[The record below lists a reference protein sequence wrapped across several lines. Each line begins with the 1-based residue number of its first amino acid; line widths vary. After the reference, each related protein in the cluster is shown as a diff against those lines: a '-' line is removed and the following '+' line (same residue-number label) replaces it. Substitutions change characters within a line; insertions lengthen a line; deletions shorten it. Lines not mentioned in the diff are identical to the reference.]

1 MVPILY
7 HICYNALMNILA
19 INPWIV
25 DFAAY
30 DFWLKPYGFLTL
42 LTYLKNKGLNIDYI
56 DCLDNKITNT
66 NFGRGKYYSEII
78 EKPSSLKSVPRYLK
92 RYGITLDQFRQY
104 IADKN
109 PDYIL
114 ITSSMTYWYPGIID
128 AVNILKEE
136 FPKVKIIL
144 GGTYATL
151 LPKHAK
157 KATGCDFIFENY
169 LLKDFF
175 KLLGIKLNLKEFL
188 STFPSYNDFYP
199 TLDYVVLRT
208 SWGCP
213 FECNFCAIKKTSFH
227 FFRLKLQS
235 VINFILKYHH
245 QGVKDFVLYDDAF
258 LYEPDYAK
266 ELLGKIA
273 DLNLDINFHT
283 PNALHLKF
291 LDKEIAN
298 LLKKTGFINPHFGL
312 ETLDPKLQKLW
323 GDKVE
328 KDDLI
333 KGTNWLKKA
342 GFKNGEFSIYLLLGY
357 PNQDLNELRRDV
369 NFLNNLGARV
379 SLAEFS
385 PTPQTKI
392 FHEHKEDLNEPLLH
406 NNSIFGF
413 FQKEKI
419 KDFWEIKNYVRE
431 LNKKL
436 NPSKITS

>member
-1 MVPILY
+1 
-7 HICYNALMNILA
+7 MNILA

-56 DCLDNKITNT
+56 DCLSRKITNT
-66 NFGRGKYYSEII
+66 TFGRGKYYSQII
-78 EKPSSLKSVPRYLK
+78 EKPSSLKLIPRYFK
-92 RYGITLDQFRQY
+92 RYGITPDEFKKG
-104 IADKN
+104 ISNKK
-109 PDYIL
+109 PDYVL
-114 ITSSMTYWYPGIID
+114 LTSSMTYWYPAITD
-128 AVNILKEE
+128 AVNMLRKK

-157 KATGCDFIFENY
+157 EATGCDFVFENNS
-169 LLKDFF
+169 LKDFF
-175 KLLGIKLNLKEFL
+175 KLLKVKFNFEELL
-188 STFPSYNDFYP
+188 STFPMYNDFYP
-199 TLDYVVLRT
+199 NLDYVVLRT

-213 FECNFCAIKKTSFH
+213 FECNFCAIKKTSSR
-227 FFRLKLQS
+227 FFRLKLQDAMD
-235 VINFILKYHH
+235 FILRYQR
-245 QGVKDFVLYDDAF
+245 QGIKDFVLYDDAF
-258 LYEPDYAK
+258 LYEPEYAK
-266 ELLGKIA
+266 ELLRKVA
-273 DLNLDINFHT
+273 NLNLDINFHT

-291 LDKEIAN
+291 LDKEITT

-312 ETLDPKLQKLW
+312 ETLNPKLQKLW

-328 KDDLI
+328 RNDLI
-333 KGTNWLKKA
+333 KGINWLKQA

-357 PNQDLNELRRDV
+357 PNQDLEELRKDV
-369 NFLNNLGARV
+369 DFLNSLGARV

-385 PTPQTKI
+385 PTPETKI
-392 FHEHKEDLNEPLLH
+392 FHEYKESLDEPLLH

-413 FQKEKI
+413 FQKERI
-419 KDFWEIKNYVRE
+419 KDFWKMKNYVRE

-436 NPSKITS
+436 NS

>member
-1 MVPILY
+1 
-7 HICYNALMNILA
+7 MNILA

-30 DFWLKPYGFLTL
+30 DFWLKPYGFLAL
-42 LTYLKNKGLNIDYI
+42 LTYLKNKGLNISYI
-56 DCLDNKITNT
+56 DCLNNKITNA

-78 EKPSSLKSVPRYLK
+78 EKPLALKSVPRYFK
-92 RYGITLDQFRQY
+92 RYGITLDQFREY
-104 IADKN
+104 IANKN

-128 AVNILKEE
+128 AVNILKKE

-157 KATGCDFIFENY
+157 KTTGCDFIFENY
-169 LLKDFF
+169 LLEDFF
-175 KLLGIKLNLKEFL
+175 KLLKVKLNLEELL
-188 STFPSYNDFYP
+188 STFPSYNEFYP
-199 TLDYVVLRT
+199 TLDYIVLRT

-213 FECNFCAIKKTSFH
+213 FECDFCAIKKTSFK
-227 FFRLKLQS
+227 FFRLNIQS

-245 QGVKDFVLYDDAF
+245 QGIKDFVLYDDAF
-258 LYEPDYAK
+258 LYEPNYAK
-266 ELLGKIA
+266 ELLRKI
-273 DLNLDINFHT
+273 DNLNLNLNFHT
-283 PNALHLKF
+283 PNALHLRF

-312 ETLDPKLQKLW
+312 ETLNPKLQKLW
-323 GDKVE
+323 GDKVK

-333 KGTNWLKKA
+333 KGANWLRQA
-342 GFKNGEFSIYLLLGY
+342 GFRNGEFSAYLLLGY
-357 PNQDLNELRRDV
+357 PNQNLNELKSDV
-369 NFLNNLGARV
+369 DFLNSLGARAA
-379 SLAEFS
+379 LAEFS

-392 FHEHKEDLNEPLLH
+392 FQEYKEDLNEPLLH

-419 KDFWEIKNYVRE
+419 KDFWKIKNYTRE
-431 LNKKL
+431 SNKKL
-436 NPSKITS
+436 NP